1 MNMAHEGIED
11 YDEHFGKLVVTTD
24 TKSSDVDD
32 DDVPLVPQWSHQ
44 TDGVCIGVAS
54 PLAKVPLHN

>member
-1 MNMAHEGIED
+1 MPYGGIED
-11 YDEHFGKLVVTTD
+11 DDEHFGKLVVTTD
-24 TKSSDVDD
+24 TKSSEVHD

-44 TDGVCIGVAS
+44 TDGVCNGVTS